1 MNEKEWHRPKK
12 PYTVTTTQGYDTAG
26 YDNKPYDKPYDKP
39 YVKKPFT
46 PKPKPIIIP
55 AKNNANNKVL
65 HECVRANGLV
75 KVTINNLLSS
85 DKELN
90 ATYEGKIKTFDD
102 FTILVETFN
111 GSFLINKNAI
121 TVVEFLKD
129 VSE

>member
-1 MNEKEWHRPKK
+1 MNEKEWTRPKK
-12 PYTVTTTQGYDTAG
+12 PYTVTPDQNRGYD
-26 YDNKPYDKPYDKP
+26 DKP

-46 PKPKPIIIP
+46 PKPKSVIIP

-85 DKELN
+85 DKELS

-121 TVVEFLKD
+121 AVVEFLKD
-129 VSE
+129 E